1 MHCMGALLM
10 KTYCK
15 PKNVNIES
23 VEFNSPAVHLAFAG
37 KMGKRDFQN
46 LLISTGKITAKE
58 LAEERRDNSCVKSLE
73 AIDVIAEEMTERIH
87 NRDLKLP
94 PVRSFKRVDGMSQKL
109 RDLNQE
115 SAEQQIFEYIGVRA
129 LMPLFKAKILPCQ
142 CGSIPGRGQTDGKR
156 QIERILRKKFHCNQL
171 DEIKGDIRHAYQSVT
186 VECVMKLLRR
196 DIGKNKPLLW
206 FIEACMSN
214 YPDGRLM
221 IGGYMP
227 TWLFNYVMSYVLRYL
242 LSLHKSRR
250 GVRHNMVWAC
260 VCYADDF
267 AVFGK
272 RSNIK
277 RAIKDTTR
285 WCRENLG
292 MEIKSVWDFSYIA
305 SFEAEK
311 AQYAKRKAGSLERT
325 PGIDMVGF
333 VVRRTYTII
342 RGRIFIRVRRQILRA
357 KRDLDRLGYVPWWRA
372 YKIVAYYGWLKN
384 TDSQTFRKKYGVK
397 RIMKA
402 AKLSVSMISKSRFK
416 EAMQNERMLCAQA
429 C

>member
-1 MHCMGALLM
+1 M

-15 PKNVNIES
+15 PKTVNVES
-23 VEFNSPAVHLAFAG
+23 AEFNSPAVHLAFAG
-37 KMGKRDFQN
+37 KLGKREFRE
-46 LLISTGKITAKE
+46 LLFATGEITPQEFAR
-58 LAEERRDNSCVKSLE
+58 ERLDNRCGNILT
-73 AIDVIAEEMTERIH
+73 AIDAVAVEMTDRIR
-87 NRDLKLP
+87 NRDLRLP
-94 PVRSFKRVDGMSQKL
+94 PVRSFRRVDGMSQKL

-115 SAEQQIFEYIGVRA
+115 SAEQQICEYIAVEA
-129 LMPLFKAKILPCQ
+129 LKPLFRAKILPCQ
-142 CGSIPGRGQTDGKR
+142 CGSIPGRGQTAGKR
-156 QIERILRKKFHCNQL
+156 QLERILRKKFHCDKL
-171 DEIKGDIRHAYQSVT
+171 DEIKGDVRHAYQSVT
-186 VECVMKLLRR
+186 VECVMRLLRR

-206 FIEACMSN
+206 FVEAVMSN

-250 GVRHNMVWAC
+250 GIRHNMVWAC

-272 RSNIK
+272 RSNLM

-285 WCRENLG
+285 WCRENMG
-292 MEIKSVWDFSYIA
+292 MEIKAVWDISYIA
-305 SFEAEK
+305 SFAAEK
-311 AQYAKRKAGSLERT
+311 RNYAEWIAGSRKRT

-342 RGRIFIRVRRQILRA
+342 RGRIFVRIRRQLLRA
-357 KRDLDRLGYVPWWRA
+357 KRDLDQLGYVPWWRA
-372 YKIVAYYGWLKN
+372 YKIVAYYGWLTN
-384 TDSQTFRKKYGVK
+384 TDSQKFRRKYEAK
-397 RIMKA
+397 RIFKA
-402 AKLSVSMISKSRFK
+402 AKISVSMISKIRIK
-416 EAMQNERMLCAQA
+416 EAMQYERKLCAEA

>member
-1 MHCMGALLM
+1 M

-15 PKNVNIES
+15 PKTVNVES

-37 KMGKRDFQN
+37 KLGKRDFRE
-46 LLISTGKITAKE
+46 LLFATGKITPQEFAQ
-58 LAEERRDNSCVKSLE
+58 ERLDNRCNKILT
-73 AIDVIAEEMTERIH
+73 AIDAVAVEMTERIR
-87 NRDLKLP
+87 NRDLRLP
-94 PVRSFKRVDGMSQKL
+94 PVRSFQRVDGMSQKL

-115 SAEQQIFEYIGVRA
+115 SAEQQICEYIAVAA
-129 LMPLFKAKILPCQ
+129 LKPLFQAKILPCQ
-142 CGSIPGRGQTDGKR
+142 CGSIPGRGQTAGKR
-156 QIERILRKKFHCNQL
+156 QLERILRKKFHCDKL
-171 DEIKGDIRHAYQSVT
+171 DEIKGDVRHAYQSVT
-186 VECVMKLLRR
+186 VECVMRLLRR

-206 FIEACMSN
+206 FVEAVMSN

-221 IGGYMP
+221 IGGYLP
-227 TWLFNYVMSYVLRYL
+227 TWMFNYVMSYVLRYL

-272 RSNIK
+272 RSNLM

-285 WCRENLG
+285 WCRETMG
-292 MEIKSVWDFSYIA
+292 MEIKDVWNISYIA

-311 AQYAKRKAGSLERT
+311 VNYAKRKAGSRKRT
-325 PGIDMVGF
+325 PGIDMMGF

-342 RGRIFIRVRRQILRA
+342 RGGIFVRVRRQLLRS
-357 KRDLDRLGYVPWWRA
+357 KRDLEQLGYIPWWRG
-372 YKIVAYYGWLKN
+372 YKIVAYNGWLKN
-384 TDSQTFRKKYGVK
+384 TDSQQLRKKYD
-397 RIMKA
+397 
-402 AKLSVSMISKSRFK
+402 AKKILKSAKKSVSKISKIRIK
-416 EAMQNERMLCAQA
+416 EAMKYERELCAEA

>member
-1 MHCMGALLM
+1 M

-15 PKNVNIES
+15 PKTVNVES
-23 VEFNSPAVHLAFAG
+23 VEFNSPAVHLAFAE
-37 KMGKRDFQN
+37 KLGKREFRE
-46 LLISTGKITAKE
+46 LLLATGEISPQEFAQERLDNRYDKILT
-58 LAEERRDNSCVKSLE
+58 
-73 AIDVIAEEMTERIH
+73 AIDSVAVKLTDRIR
-87 NRDLKLP
+87 NRDLQLP
-94 PVRSFKRVDGMSQKL
+94 PVRSFQRVDGMSQKL

-115 SAEQQIFEYIGVRA
+115 SAVQQIFEYIAVAA
-129 LMPLFKAKILPCQ
+129 LKPLFQAKILPCQ
-142 CGSIPGRGQTDGKR
+142 CGSIPGRGQTAGKR
-156 QIERILRKKFHCNQL
+156 QLERILRKKFHCDKL
-171 DEIKGDIRHAYQSVT
+171 DEIKGDVRHAYQSVT
-186 VECVMKLLRR
+186 VVCVMILLHR

-206 FIEACMSN
+206 FIEALMSN

-272 RSNIK
+272 RSNLM
-277 RAIKDTTR
+277 RAIKDATR

-292 MEIKSVWDFSYIA
+292 MEIKGVWNISYIA

-311 AQYAKRKAGSLERT
+311 GNYAKRKAGSHKRT

-342 RGRIFIRVRRQILRA
+342 RGGIFVRVRRQLLRA
-357 KRDLDRLGYVPWWRA
+357 KRDLDLCGYVPWWRA
-372 YKIVAYYGWLKN
+372 YKIVAYYGWLTN
-384 TDSQTFRKKYGVK
+384 TDSQKFRRKYEAK
-397 RIMKA
+397 RIFRA
-402 AKLSVSMISKSRFK
+402 AKKSVSMISKVRAK
-416 EAMQNERMLCAQA
+416 EVMKYERKLCAEA

>member
-1 MHCMGALLM
+1 M

-15 PKNVNIES
+15 PKTVNIES
-23 VEFNSPAVHLAFAG
+23 TEFNMAAVHTAFAG
-37 KMGKRDFQN
+37 KLGKKDFQN
-46 LLISTGKITAKE
+46 LLIATGQITARE
-58 LAEERRDNSCVKSLE
+58 LAQERLDNSCNKINA
-73 AIDVIAEEMTERIH
+73 AIDIIADEMTERIRK
-87 NRDLKLP
+87 RDLQLP

-115 SAEQQIFEYIGVRA
+115 SAEQQIFEYIGVHA
-129 LMPLFKAKILPCQ
+129 LKPLFNAKLLPCQ

-242 LSLHKSRR
+242 MSLHKSRR

-272 RSNIK
+272 RSNLK
-277 RAIKDTTR
+277 RAIKDATR
-285 WCRENLG
+285 WCKSTLG
-292 MEIKSVWDFSYIA
+292 MEIKGVWNISYIA

-311 AQYAKRKAGSLERT
+311 EKYAQRKAGSKERT

-333 VVRRTYTII
+333 VVYRTYTII
-342 RGRIFIRVRRQILRA
+342 RGRIFVRIRRQLLRA

-372 YKIVAYYGWLKN
+372 YKIVSYYGWLTN
-384 TDSQTFRKKYGVK
+384 TDSQTFRKEYEVK
-397 RIMKA
+397 RIMKS
-402 AKLSVSMISKSRFK
+402 AKHSVSLKSKSMMK
-416 EAMQNERMLCAQA
+416 ERMQYERMLCARA